1 MTDLLHIVPGL
12 GPALEQPTDGTDAT
26 ATAITLT
33 PNDIHEILTR
43 IGLLTDDEFDW
54 AHVRMVADMMQA
66 GEWAP
71 LGQIVIAGS
80 AADEFKLVDGHHRLR
95 AAMLATWTE
104 KWIVTCLWNQNCSEH
119 ELYRRLNAVSAPRTD
134 ADIGRTLFG
143 GQISEQMQ
151 SIIITAARY
160 QNEWDTG
167 YRLPEHCNKPPMRDN
182 IARAR
187 DSIEAFKKADLI
199 IDDAQVLSRVKRRL
213 LDPMVMAVI
222 AGTLAAEPD
231 RAGIF
236 WKAVVS
242 GGQGVAGELRAQLI
256 RGRPRGASK
265 HYRPRLAAQAWNGYL
280 ANLGTSQAES
290 ENPSR

>member
-1 MTDLLHIVPGL
+1 MGFASRFGGFRFSWTCVAGVSGL
-12 GPALEQPTDGTDAT
+12 GEDESELESTTYRP
-26 ATAITLT
+26 
-33 PNDIHEILTR
+33 R
-43 IGLLTDDEFDW
+43 VR
-54 AHVRMVADMMQA
+54 AHVGMVADMMQA
-66 GEWAP
+66 GERAP

-119 ELYRRLNAVSAPRTD
+119 ELYRRLNAVSSPRTD
-134 ADIGRTLFG
+134 ADIGRALFG
-143 GQISEQMQ
+143 GQMSEQMQ

-160 QNEWDTG
+160 QNEWDKG

-182 IARAR
+182 VARAR

-199 IDDAQVLSRVKRRL
+199 INDAQVLSRVKRRL

-242 GGQGVAGELRAQLI
+242 GGQGVAGELRVQLI

-265 HYRPRLAAQAWNGYL
+265 HYRPRLAAQAWNDYV
-280 ANLGTSQAES
+280 AILGASQAES
-290 ENPSR
+290 ETPSR